1 MNDHAKVLTEIRLND
16 VGLMAAKYV
25 NENCLTEFLELR
37 KRINLQTDRAGI
49 PRGHVP
55 QVLNAALLHALGVAA
70 TIGFFKEI
78 EPFLDK
84 ESATV
89 RWCLARATEAV
100 CDRWKLALERNYLQ
114 GKADEMDSSLQ
125 ESIQFEIE
133 KMKLR
138 KKKKAAAMARQK
150 VKLNPALV
158 ETTSRRRIK
167 KKKTRR

>member
-1 MNDHAKVLTEIRLND
+1 MIDHKAVLTEIRLNE

-25 NENCLTEFLELR
+25 NENCLNEFLELR
-37 KRINLQTDRAGI
+37 QQINLQTDRAGM
-49 PRGHVP
+49 PKGHVP
-55 QVLNAALLHALGVAA
+55 KVLNAALLHALGVAA

-84 ESATV
+84 ESSRA

-100 CDRWKLALERNYLQ
+100 CDRWKLALESNYLQ
-114 GKADEMDSSLQ
+114 GKADKMDSLLQ

-133 KMKLR
+133 RMKLR

-150 VKLNPALV
+150 VKLNPTLV
-158 ETTSRRRIK
+158 QTTSRRRMK